1 MKRVIKLVLV
11 PVLLLCAGGM
21 ATAQP
26 FSALWIFG
34 DSTVDT
40 GWYITASSGED
51 NYDYYLHHQPPLGV
65 GKPTTSPDPM
75 SVEVLATAI
84 GLSAIPANQTNGTNY
99 ATGGAKD
106 FRKNLATGDGFP
118 GAVPTVTQIKTYLTA
133 KQSQASSTALYVI
146 SSGDNDVTFA
156 LKHPGNKDY
165 LAKAANSLANEINTL
180 QQDGAKFIL
189 VAGLTQSFGSTAQK
203 RKFRLI
209 YNTKLRQKLKS
220 LGVNYL
226 WGNRN
231 QVRKLIES
239 VANPFGITN
248 FTIGSTMCSGTC
260 SACPVPMPDAH
271 VQPAITTDW
280 AYVCST
286 TTDAPSMP
294 TNAAASEWAD
304 DNHYAAGGQKV
315 LGTYFYCAAKNKWP
329 TLSWNNNP
337 TLPFD
342 CTTVALAGK

>member
-1 MKRVIKLVLV
+1 MMRVIKIVLV
-11 PVLLLCAGGM
+11 PILFLCAGSL
-21 ATAQP
+21 AAAAP
-26 FSALWIFG
+26 FTALWIFG

-40 GWYITASSGED
+40 GWYKTTPSGVD
-51 NYDYYLHHQPPLGV
+51 NYDNYMQQPSLGV
-65 GKPTTSPDPM
+65 GKPTSSPDNM
-75 SVEVLATAI
+75 SVEVLATAL
-84 GLSAIPANQTNGTNY
+84 GLSAIPASQTNGTNY
-99 ATGGAKD
+99 ATGGAKN
-106 FRKNLATGDGFP
+106 FRHNLSTGDGFP
-118 GAVPTVTQIKTYLTA
+118 NAVPTVTQMKRYLAHHT
-133 KQSQASSTALYVI
+133 ASSTDLYVI

-156 LKHPGNKDY
+156 LKHPGNKSY
-165 LAKAANSLANEINTL
+165 LTKAANSLANEINTL

-209 YNTKLRQKLKS
+209 YNTKLRQKLNA

-239 VANPFGITN
+239 VTNPFDITN
-248 FTIGSTMCSGTC
+248 FALGSTTCSGTC
-260 SACPVPMPDAH
+260 SACSVPN
-271 VQPAITTDW
+271 VQPPITTDW

-286 TTDAPSMP
+286 SAGAPSIP

-304 DNHYAAGGQKV
+304 DNHYATGGQSV

-329 TLSWNNNP
+329 TLAWSSNP

-342 CTTVALAGK
+342 CTTVASAVK